1 MNPRS
6 RYLFDAGIL
15 PLILAG
21 DSSLRNV
28 VTEIASGKAES
39 LVCEVN
45 LAEFY
50 AKTCEKKGKD
60 VAELHSLR
68 IRYQENLMVITL
80 DEELTKRAG
89 LLKCKYRGKVSLADC
104 YSAAASSMYKSTLL
118 TTDRNLAE
126 MAKSERIRVRFI
138 PP

>member
-1 MNPRS
+1 MNPQS

-21 DSSLRNV
+21 GSSVKNIV
-28 VTEIASGKAES
+28 AEIASGKAES

-80 DEELTKRAG
+80 DEELTKEAG
-89 LLKCKYRGKVSLADC
+89 FLKCKYRGKVSLADC
-104 YSAAASSMYKSTLL
+104 YAAAASSIYKSILL
-118 TTDRNLAE
+118 TTDKNLAE
-126 MAKSERIRVRFI
+126 MAKSERIPVKFI